1 MEGMAGNAFFVLAQ
15 VGPTSTTPSPRISDL
30 PLVDLPAVALCAG
43 AIALVLLAAM
53 IVSGLLSAFARRET
67 NHPRRLLCELCEAH
81 GFRGRQQRALISAAS
96 TLGVQQPARFF
107 LEPGLLD
114 KAAGHP
120 RLSTRRSDLLEI
132 AGELFGPT
140 EKL

>member
-1 MEGMAGNAFFVLAQ
+1 MEGIAGNAFFVLAQ
-15 VGPTSTTPSPRISDL
+15 VGPTSSPGTSKL
-30 PLVDLPAVALCAG
+30 PLLDLPAVALCIG

-53 IVSGLLSAFARRET
+53 IVSGLLSASARRET

-81 GFRGRQQRALISAAS
+81 GFRRRQQRALISAAT

-107 LEPGLLD
+107 LERSLLD
-114 KAAGHP
+114 QAAGHP
-120 RLSTRRSDLLEI
+120 KLSARRSDLLEI

-140 EKL
+140 EKV